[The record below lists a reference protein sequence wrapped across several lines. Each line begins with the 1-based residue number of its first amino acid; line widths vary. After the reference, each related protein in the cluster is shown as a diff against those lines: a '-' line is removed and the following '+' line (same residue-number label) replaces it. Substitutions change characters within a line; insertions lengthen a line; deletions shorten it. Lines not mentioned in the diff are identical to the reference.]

1 MVDVDNAHVTI
12 HIMKPTLY
20 VEQKITPFVNKYKVS
35 NVKGDE
41 KGQVVAF
48 AQQKRLAFKEKV
60 TFYSDDRKDQAIF
73 TLRAEKVFDVHGKYL
88 IEDMDGQLIG
98 ALQKEFKKS
107 LVNSTWNILDTEMNT
122 VYTVNESNQTL
133 AVLRRYLGFLSD
145 IAELVLIFFKYH
157 FTFKDTSGIEHGR
170 YTKTTLLRDHYR
182 LDADETLSSTVDWRV
197 LAAMA
202 VALDALQ
209 SR

>member
-1 MVDVDNAHVTI
+1 
-12 HIMKPTLY
+12 MKPTLF
-20 VEQKITPFVNKYKVS
+20 VEQKITPFVNKYKVLNAS
-35 NVKGDE
+35 GDE
-41 KGQVVAF
+41 KGQVVAY

-60 TFYSDDRKDQAIF
+60 TFYSDERKNQAIF

-107 LVNSTWNILDTEMNT
+107 LVNSTWTILDANLSP
-122 VYTVNESNQTL
+122 VCTVNENNQTL
-133 AVLRRYLGFLSD
+133 AILRRYLGFLSE
-145 IAELVLIFFKYH
+145 IADLVLLFFKYH
-157 FTFKDTSGIEHGR
+157 FTFKDASGAEHGR
-170 YTKTTLLRDHYR
+170 YTKTKLLRDHYR
-182 LDADETLSSTVDWRV
+182 LDADETLSSSVDWRV